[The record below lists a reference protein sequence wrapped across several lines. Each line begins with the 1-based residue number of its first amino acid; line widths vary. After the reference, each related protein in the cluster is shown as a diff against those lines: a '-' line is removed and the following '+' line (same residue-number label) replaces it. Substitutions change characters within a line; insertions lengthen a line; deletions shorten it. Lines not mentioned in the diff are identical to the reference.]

1 MKDAIKDIFD
11 RVYFQSE
18 KLSKENKNIV
28 NEETKNKK
36 KEEIIKR
43 NALHTNINKK
53 YIKYLYILLY
63 FLVILLF
70 ILLLLFCLY

>member
-28 NEETKNKK
+28 DEQTKNKK
-36 KEEIIKR
+36 KEEINKK
-43 NALHTNINKK
+43 NTLDTNVNKK
-53 YIKYLYILLY
+53 YIKYVYMLLY
-63 FLVILLF
+63 FLIILLF

>member
-28 NEETKNKK
+28 NEQTKNKK

-43 NALHTNINKK
+43 NALNANINKK

-63 FLVILLF
+63 FLIILLF